1 MALTELINA
10 STDKI
15 GFSSILTAV
24 GISAAQAADI
34 IDRAGAW
41 DKADTA
47 LVISMVGG
55 LYFIYRVYLEAKVKK
70 IELKIKEIELKR
82 LNKDE

>member
-34 IDRAGAW
+34 IERASTW

-47 LVISMVGG
+47 LVISMIGG
-55 LYFIYRVYLEAKVKK
+55 LFFIYRVYLEARVKRLEEKIKK
-70 IELKIKEIELKR
+70 IELKKLS
-82 LNKDE
+82 LDE